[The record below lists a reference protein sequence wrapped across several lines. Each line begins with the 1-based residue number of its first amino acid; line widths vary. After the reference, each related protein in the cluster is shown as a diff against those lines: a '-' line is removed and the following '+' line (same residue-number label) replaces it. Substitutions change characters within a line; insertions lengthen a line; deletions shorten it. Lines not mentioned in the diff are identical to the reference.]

1 MKRRKIVTRVESR
14 IYEFLRKGG
23 KESKALACAVAI
35 MERLLFEE
43 KKSIYDIQVT
53 KDIYPEVVSLTGG
66 TPASVTRNI
75 ARAAKKCWKSQE
87 KRIRE
92 EIIGEPCEDL
102 HTPRDLIL
110 YLAVYAHFGIPY
122 YEAIRKF
129 PGDFG

>member
-1 MKRRKIVTRVESR
+1 MTTVESQ

-23 KESKALACAVAI
+23 KEFKALSCAIMV

-53 KDIYPEVVSLTGG
+53 KDIYPEVVKLMGG
-66 TPASVTRNI
+66 GPASVTRNI
-75 ARAAKKCWKSQE
+75 ARAARKCWKSQE
-87 KRIRE
+87 AQIRE
-92 EIIGEPCEDL
+92 KVIGEPCEDM
-102 HTPRDLIL
+102 HAQRDLIL